1 MSENIKIFFS
11 GIVNSLNP
19 DGYYNVVTPP
29 RKLGLSARH
38 ITSNR
43 RKKHQCKIIRMNN
56 GRSSIPTT
64 A

>member
-1 MSENIKIFFS
+1 MSENIKLFFN

-29 RKLGLSARH
+29 RKLGLSARDV
-38 ITSNR
+38 TNNR
-43 RKKHQCKIIRMNN
+43 RKKHQSKIVRINN
-56 GRSSIPTT
+56 ARSSISTT